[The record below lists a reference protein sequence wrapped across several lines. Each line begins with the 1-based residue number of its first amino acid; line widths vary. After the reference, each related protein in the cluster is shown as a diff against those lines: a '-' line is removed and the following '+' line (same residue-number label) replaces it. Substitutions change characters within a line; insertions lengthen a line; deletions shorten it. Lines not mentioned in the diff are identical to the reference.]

1 MLFLLFSLLYQLLN
15 DLHDFI
21 AVALFLPLA
30 VAIAVVEV
38 VLGNAVEV
46 GNLLPN
52 IICHA
57 IVQAGDVGHLC
68 CPFIDRT
75 GFVGYVDEHHIT
87 IFQFLFQRFRRR
99 NAYSARSAPGSPEVD
114 EDGLAWMLS
123 HDVLDE
129 FVASDV
135 GGGHHAF
142 LCFSL
147 NIFYEQSDAVVIL
160 TEWRLKLG
168 MGSLDGAV

>member
-1 MLFLLFSLLYQLLN
+1 MLPNEFAF
-15 DLHDFI
+15 
-21 AVALFLPLA
+21 
-30 VAIAVVEV
+30 AVVEL
-38 VLGNAVEV
+38 VLGNAAEV
-46 GNLLPN
+46 GYLLPN

-57 IVQAGDVGHLC
+57 IVQTWNVGYLC
-68 CPFIDRT
+68 CPFINRT
-75 GFVGYVDEHHIT
+75 GFVSYVNEHHIT
-87 IFQFLFQRFRRR
+87 IFQFLLQRFHRR
-99 NAYSARSAPGSPEVD
+99 NAYSARSAPCGPEVD

-135 GGGHHAF
+135 GGGHHAL
-142 LCFSL
+142 LCLPL
-147 NIFYEQSDAVVIL
+147 NPLHEQADAVVVL